1 MEIRMRKI
9 TEYGAVFGIGAA
21 GYGVVEILWR
31 GYTHWTMVLTGG
43 ICLSCIY
50 FSERCHCSA
59 PIWKRCLVGSL
70 VISLSEILVGFVVN
84 MVLGWGVWDYSSL
97 PMNLFGQICALYSTL
112 WFLLCL
118 PVTQLCAWL
127 RKILGGDGKKA

>member
-1 MEIRMRKI
+1 MRKI
-9 TEYGAVFGIGAA
+9 TEYGAVFGIGAV

-31 GYTHWTMVLTGG
+31 GYTHWTMILTGG
-43 ICLSCIY
+43 VCLSCIY
-50 FSERCHCSA
+50 LSERYNCDA

-84 MVLGWGVWDYSSL
+84 MLLDWNVWDYSSL
-97 PMNLFGQICALYSTL
+97 PMNLFGQVCMLYSLL

-118 PVTQLCAWL
+118 PVTKLCAWL
-127 RKILGGDGKKA
+127 RRIMDGEKKAR